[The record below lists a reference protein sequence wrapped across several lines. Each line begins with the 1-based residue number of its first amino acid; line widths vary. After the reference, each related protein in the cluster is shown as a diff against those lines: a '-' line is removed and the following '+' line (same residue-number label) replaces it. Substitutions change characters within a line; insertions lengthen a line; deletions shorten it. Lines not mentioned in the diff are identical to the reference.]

1 MICSPKNGRL
11 TFTTSGNTM
20 KLTQLTLL
28 ASIAF
33 GASTSVFAATTL
45 NGAGATFPYPVYAKW
60 AEAYQKET
68 GVQIN
73 YQAIGSGGGIR
84 QIEANT
90 VDFGGTDAPLDVS
103 ELKKESMIQF
113 PMVMGGIVPVVNI
126 PQVKAG
132 ELKLTGDVLANIYL
146 GKIKN
151 WNDTAIAKLNP
162 NEDLPNLPIYVVHRS
177 DGSGTTYNFT
187 DYLSRVSPDWKAQV
201 GVGKD
206 INWPSAATDI
216 GGKGNAGVANY
227 VNRTK
232 GSIGYVEYAYATQNH
247 LAYTQMKNKSGQ
259 FVNPTAE
266 SFQAAAANADW
277 ANAPGFKLILN
288 DQPGK
293 ATWPMTSAT
302 FILMHKNQE
311 DLAKAQEMLKFFTWS
326 YDHPE
331 MAQGLDYVAMP
342 ESVVKLVN
350 TTWQKNLVSH
360 GQPVVR

>member
-1 MICSPKNGRL
+1 
-11 TFTTSGNTM
+11 M
-20 KLTQLTLL
+20 KMMKSTLL
-28 ASIAF
+28 VSLALCASGSA
-33 GASTSVFAATTL
+33 FAATTL

-90 VDFGGTDAPLDVS
+90 VDFGGTDAPLDVT
-103 ELKKESMIQF
+103 ELNKEDMIQF

-126 PQVKAG
+126 PGVKAG
-132 ELKLTGDVLANIYL
+132 ELKLTGSVLADIYL

-151 WNDTAIAKLNP
+151 WNDAAIAKLNP
-162 NEDLPNLPIYVVHRS
+162 NEKLPKLPIYVVHRS
-177 DGSGTTYNFT
+177 DGSGTTFNFT
-187 DYLSRVSPDWKAQV
+187 DYLSRVSSDWQSKI

-227 VNRTK
+227 VTRTK

-247 LAYTQMKNKSGQ
+247 LAYTQLQNKAGK
-259 FVNPTAE
+259 FVNPTAA

-277 ANAPGFKLILN
+277 EHAPGFKLILN
-288 DQPGK
+288 DQPGA

-302 FILMHKNQE
+302 FILMHKDQK
-311 DLAKAQEMLKFFTWS
+311 DMAKAQEMLKYFTWS
-326 YDHPE
+326 YQHPE
-331 MAQGLDYVAMP
+331 MAQNLDYVAMP

-350 TTWQKNLVSH
+350 KTWKQNLVSD
-360 GQPVVR
+360 GQAVIR